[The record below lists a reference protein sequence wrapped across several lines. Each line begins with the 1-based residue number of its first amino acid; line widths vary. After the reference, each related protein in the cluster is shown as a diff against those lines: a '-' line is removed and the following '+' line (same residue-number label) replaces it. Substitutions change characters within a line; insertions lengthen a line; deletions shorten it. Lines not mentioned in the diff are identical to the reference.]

1 MTKLERL
8 TPLEA
13 EIAAEFA
20 AQVRARYGPRARCIK
35 LFGSRARRDA
45 RDDSD
50 MDVLVLIEDCSLADR
65 GAISDL
71 AVNLLLERWMGF
83 EVTPRV
89 MAPEQFERLLSLE
102 RLFPQ
107 EVVRDGIDL

>member
-1 MTKLERL
+1 MTRLERL

-50 MDVLVLIEDCSLADR
+50 MDVLVLIQDCSLADR
-65 GAISDL
+65 GAVS
-71 AVNLLLERWMGF
+71 LLLERWMGF

-89 MAPEQFERLLSLE
+89 MAPEQFERLLGLE
-102 RLFPQ
+102 RLFPK